1 MEEKPSRYNSFRVMQ
16 NSWWNGLTCATVK
29 GRMEIGMIRK
39 IGVIS
44 DTHIPH
50 FKKLPEAIWEQFG
63 EVELIIH
70 AGDLSVLSVIAEL
83 ETIAP
88 VVAVQG
94 NVEHEEV
101 MLELPIKR
109 EVVVGHCRIGIVHIL
124 GDSHNRVH
132 VAHQEFPNAHCV
144 VFGHSHIPYNQEH
157 EGQLLFNPGSATDR
171 RRQPRCSIG
180 LLYVDDEEQNVRGEI
195 IWL

>member
-1 MEEKPSRYNSFRVMQ
+1 M
-16 NSWWNGLTCATVK
+16 L
-29 GRMEIGMIRK
+29 RK

-50 FKKLPEAIWEQFG
+50 FKRLPEAVWQHFAG
-63 EVELIIH
+63 VELIIH
-70 AGDLSVLSVIAEL
+70 AGDLSILSVLSEL

-94 NVEHEEV
+94 NVEYEEV
-101 MLELPIKR
+101 ILKLPIKR
-109 EVVVGHCRIGIVHIL
+109 EIVVGHCRIGMMHIL
-124 GDSHNRVH
+124 GDSHNRMQ
-132 VAHQEFPNAHCV
+132 VARQEFPNARVV
-144 VFGHSHIPYNQEH
+144 VFGHSHIPWNEDRD
-157 EGQLLFNPGSATDR
+157 GQLLFNPGSATDR

-180 LLYVDDEEQNVRGEI
+180 LLYVDDEARSVQGEI

>member
-1 MEEKPSRYNSFRVMQ
+1 
-16 NSWWNGLTCATVK
+16 
-29 GRMEIGMIRK
+29 MIHK

-50 FKKLPEAIWEQFG
+50 FKKLPEVIWEHFA

-70 AGDLSVLSVIAEL
+70 AGDLSILSVIDEL

-94 NVEHEEV
+94 NIEHEEV
-101 MLELPIKR
+101 VLKLPIKR

-124 GDSHNRVH
+124 GESSNRVKL
-132 VAHQEFPNAHCV
+132 ACREFPDTRV
-144 VFGHSHIPYNQEH
+144 VVYGHSHIPYNQEH
-157 EGQLLFNPGSATDR
+157 KGQLLFNPGSANDR

-180 LLYVDDEEQNVRGEI
+180 LLYVDDEKNAVRGEI